1 MTEQNNTQKILVM
14 IKQSSTQR
22 GSTRSIMIEQSNT

>member
-14 IKQSSTQR
+14 IKQSNTQR
-22 GSTRSIMIEQSNT
+22 RLARSIMIEQSNT

>member
-14 IKQSSTQR
+14 IKQSNTQR
-22 GSTRSIMIEQSNT
+22 RLVRSIMIEQCNT

>member
-14 IKQSSTQR
+14 IKQSNTQR
-22 GSTRSIMIEQSNT
+22 RLVRSIMIEQSNT